1 MCAAAAQQPFAVQT
15 ILDRINNNDR
25 DISHVG
31 LTDLNALLK
40 NENFK
45 ALADWEERIVN
56 IVLTKLGDQSGTIQN
71 LATICLGSLCAR
83 GLREPFLDRVC
94 TKLMDLLLSLK
105 PEERSVGQSALKSV
119 IADCPHS
126 MAHVVI
132 RCTAQRLLTGIPQSG
147 TQLFC
152 LETLV
157 EVMRK
162 FGNAMHDDHPRIQD
176 CLIQTLQSAKS
187 DLLRRKTIAALA
199 ILSCFINNTLFE
211 ALLSQYIA
219 AVDQPN
225 KAQKRVGIQLIGAI
239 SREAGA
245 RASDHLDRLVPLLI
259 GATRHLSTEGND
271 DEIRE
276 SCIEACHSF
285 IQKCSTKKVAPHLAP
300 ITEFCLA
307 NLSYDPNYQAD
318 DEEDEDAMDKDE
330 DDESGEDASDDEDMS
345 WKSRRAAARCLAT
358 IIRMH
363 PEMLNTLY
371 QRAAAPLIERFK
383 ERVDHVR
390 LSIFAAF
397 DELLGQTERNMRM
410 ALVDGLALLRPH
422 AGPAVTALCALMV
435 KSKHVETKTAAMNL
449 IKSIAT
455 VLNGGLDAQF
465 GQCATAVVKLCKT
478 KGVSAQV
485 RTTLLEC
492 FGTLC
497 SLHPAPVV
505 APHTALLMPVLL
517 AAIGDAYYKLAAE
530 ALRCVAAMVKTVRP
544 LPGPAGALQPHAK
557 PVFAAV
563 LARLNQ
569 PDQDQLNFI
578 AFSLA
583 RLQEVKQA
591 AIACMG
597 TVISQLGDEL
607 VPEVHACLPTLLE
620 RCRNEITRPG
630 AVRALLDI
638 ARSPLHV
645 DFAPI
650 LAPLLVELASF
661 LRKRT
666 ARYHRLLARGDGRVG
681 GDQSALGA
689 SGCCC
694 LPTCQVAGAVVA
706 VHSGVDPPPF
716 QTRPGEKQR
725 PHASDATPLSNNRAL
740 VQTSIATLEEL
751 VKSYG
756 ASLKAPQTQSVLNE
770 CATLVNERDL
780 HLASLSLG
788 LVVSIL
794 NAQSAALPQC
804 KGTLLP
810 AVLALTQS
818 PLLQG
823 APLAAVLNFLTTL
836 VRLGEPAQGYLN
848 SMLSSITPATPQHAY
863 GSIAQCVGA
872 LAVHA
877 GAPAVQ
883 TVVQRFL
890 SELKASA
897 PTTLFALL
905 CLGEIGRLQDVS
917 AFGELR
923 ETVLAKLDAP
933 SEEVQLGASFCLGNL
948 AVGAMAQYVPLLF
961 QLLNTH
967 PKWQYLLMHS
977 VKELIVR
984 QAAAGA
990 AGKTAMEP
998 FVDQFSAMLLQFLS
1012 TSGEEGVRNTAS
1024 ECLGRLTVL
1033 RPEAFLTLFE
1043 SNATSPSANVRFG
1056 IAHAL
1061 KYTIAEGSQPVDTVL
1076 AARMGNFVRLLQ
1088 DPDLAV
1094 RRELM
1099 LLIKSLL
1106 TIKPRLVRDVL
1117 PQVVPIVLAETA
1129 VKTELRRVVEC
1140 GPFKEVMDD
1149 GLPLRK
1155 ATYDCLE
1162 VLLNVLPELVDLGAA
1177 VRCVVGGIG
1186 DDYDVAIRAHAMMLR
1201 LVELVPDLVLAQ
1213 MAPIAATE
1221 GKSLDK
1227 LMKAIANPN
1236 TVKQEAEKHED
1247 FIKGILHLVAAIE
1260 SVPGHEQSAEF
1271 MTFMTQKVLTATVK
1285 PRFDAVKAEKEAASK
1300 PATAAAAATA

>member
-569 PDQDQLNFI
+569 PDQDQ
-578 AFSLA
+578 
-583 RLQEVKQA
+583 EVKQA

-661 LRKRT
+661 LRK
-666 ARYHRLLARGDGRVG
+666 
-681 GDQSALGA
+681 
-689 SGCCC
+689 
-694 LPTCQVAGAVVA
+694 
-706 VHSGVDPPPF
+706 
-716 QTRPGEKQR
+716 
-725 PHASDATPLSNNRAL
+725 NNRAL